1 MESDEMINHF
11 AIGRDERVSNG
22 IGLGEQSII
31 GHRMQEVLQA
41 HAERS
46 QSEIDRE
53 LGQLHQTIN
62 ALGDTL
68 QRLHDRLAP
77 ISVPTPERSD
87 RTEAAEPQAPSKVG
101 SSIQSARQGVQL
113 YNAKLLEL
121 MAKLAI

>member
-1 MESDEMINHF
+1 MINTID
-11 AIGRDERVSNG
+11 AMNMPYGDRIKNG
-22 IGLGEQSII
+22 ASPGVVLGGGIGEQS
-31 GHRMQEVLQA
+31 MAQ
-41 HAERS
+41 RS

-87 RTEAAEPQAPSKVG
+87 RAEAAETQAPSKVG

-113 YNAKLLEL
+113 YNTKLLEL